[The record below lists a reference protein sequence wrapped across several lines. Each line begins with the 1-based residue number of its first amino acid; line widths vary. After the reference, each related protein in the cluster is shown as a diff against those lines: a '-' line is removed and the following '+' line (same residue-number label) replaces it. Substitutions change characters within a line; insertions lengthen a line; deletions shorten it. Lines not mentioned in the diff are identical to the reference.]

1 MYKLKK
7 EYKGCTISSGGY
19 AINLD
24 NVQSSQV
31 ESLGLESYFD
41 KEGTKTKKKQ
51 SPPPSKL

>member
-7 EYKGCTISSGGY
+7 EYEGCTISSGGY

-31 ESLGLESYFD
+31 ENLGLESYFD
-41 KEGTKTKKKQ
+41 KEKTKKKQ